1 MLSSTATHADLLKRI
16 AGEDGLAWVEF
27 CDRYGE
33 LIRSFCRRRG
43 VQVADI
49 DDIQQDVLISLRR
62 TMPGFHYDPSKGRF
76 RAYLKTVVLHAIFRH
91 ACQNAKGGVLADIN
105 EQTRAAS
112 DDTAIDDLWEAEWR
126 QHHLR
131 NAMRIIESEFNE
143 RDRQAFQQYAVD
155 GVDAGVVA
163 QTLGL
168 SVDQVYQA
176 KSRILRRLT
185 DLIRAQVEDEG

>member
-1 MLSSTATHADLLKRI
+1 LHSSTATHAELLKRI
-16 AGEDGLAWVEF
+16 AGEDAPAWAEF
-27 CDRYGE
+27 FDRYGE

-49 DDIQQDVLISLRR
+49 DDIQQEVLMSLRR
-62 TMPGFHYDPSKGRF
+62 AMPGFHYDPARGRF
-76 RAYLKTVVLHAIFRH
+76 RAYLKTVVLHAIYRH
-91 ACQNAKGGVLADIN
+91 ACQKASAGPLVDID
-105 EQTRAAS
+105 EQTRAAAADS
-112 DDTAIDDLWEAEWR
+112 ATDELWESEWR

-131 NAMRIIESEFNE
+131 NAMRTIDGEFNE

-155 GVDAGVVA
+155 GVDAGAVA
-163 QTLGL
+163 QALGL

-185 DLIRAQVEDEG
+185 ALIRAQVEEEG